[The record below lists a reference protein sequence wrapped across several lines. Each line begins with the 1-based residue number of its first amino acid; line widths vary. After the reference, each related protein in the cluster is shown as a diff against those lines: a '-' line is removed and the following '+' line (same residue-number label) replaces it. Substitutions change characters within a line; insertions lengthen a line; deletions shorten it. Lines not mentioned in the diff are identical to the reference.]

1 MLERKL
7 SAEEKQEVYDVFYR
21 FGVQMKLKE
30 LKPKYTDWL
39 EQREQ
44 HIQQD
49 LKNSKYTQDLFKQ
62 YKKHLGGV
70 RYFFLI
76 EAQKLLVPKRV
87 RQLLNMRS
95 FSWLTGFIPLYKLS
109 RWLKV
114 DVLVKAILLPKSY
127 KKEIAGLDIA
137 V

>member
-1 MLERKL
+1 
-7 SAEEKQEVYDVFYR
+7 
-21 FGVQMKLKE
+21 
-30 LKPKYTDWL
+30 
-39 EQREQ
+39 
-44 HIQQD
+44 
-49 LKNSKYTQDLFKQ
+49 
-62 YKKHLGGV
+62 V